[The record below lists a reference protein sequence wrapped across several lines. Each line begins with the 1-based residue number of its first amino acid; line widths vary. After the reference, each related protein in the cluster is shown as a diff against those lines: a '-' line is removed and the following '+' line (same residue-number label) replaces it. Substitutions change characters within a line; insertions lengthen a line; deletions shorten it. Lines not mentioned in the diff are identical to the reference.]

1 MSNLLGATEIR
12 ALADQLNIKPSKKLG
27 QNFVVDANTCRKI
40 VKVAGVT
47 SADTVLEIGPGLG
60 SLTLALLETAKSVIA
75 IEIDKRMADQ
85 LPITAGNHS
94 FDTNKLIVINQD
106 ALSVNKLPLEPTV
119 LVANLPYNL
128 AVPILLTVLER
139 FPAIST
145 GVVMV
150 QSEVADRLIATPNN
164 KNYGAPT
171 VKANWFSDLSN
182 AGQISRSVFWP
193 IPNVDSSLVR
203 FIRHKQLGDEQVR
216 VATFTVVEHA
226 FAKRRKMLRAGLN
239 QLFAGK
245 AEENLVS
252 AGIDPTIRGEDLV
265 VDEFLQ
271 IGMQLIKH
279 NLTQQLR

>member
-1 MSNLLGATEIR
+1 M
-12 ALADQLNIKPSKKLG
+12 
-27 QNFVVDANTCRKI
+27 
-40 VKVAGVT
+40 
-47 SADTVLEIGPGLG
+47 
-60 SLTLALLETAKSVIA
+60 
-75 IEIDKRMADQ
+75 
-85 LPITAGNHS
+85 
-94 FDTNKLIVINQD
+94 
-106 ALSVNKLPLEPTV
+106 NKLPLEPTV

-203 FIRHKQLGDEQVR
+203 FIRHKPLGDEQVR

-252 AGIDPTIRGEDLV
+252 AGIDPTIRGEDLA

>member
-139 FPAIST
+139 FPALST

-203 FIRHKQLGDEQVR
+203 FIRHKPLGDEGQR

-252 AGIDPTIRGEDLV
+252 AGIDPTIRGEDLA

-271 IGMQLIKH
+271 IGMQLTKH

>member
-139 FPAIST
+139 FPALST

-182 AGQISRSVFWP
+182 SGQISRSVFWP

-252 AGIDPTIRGEDLV
+252 AGIDPTIRGEDLA

>member
-1 MSNLLGATEIR
+1 
-12 ALADQLNIKPSKKLG
+12 
-27 QNFVVDANTCRKI
+27 
-40 VKVAGVT
+40 
-47 SADTVLEIGPGLG
+47 
-60 SLTLALLETAKSVIA
+60 
-75 IEIDKRMADQ
+75 MADQ

-226 FAKRRKMLRAGLN
+226 FAKRRKMLRAGLT

-252 AGIDPTIRGEDLV
+252 AGIDPTIRGEDLA